1 MEEGGWND
9 ISAGWEGGRG
19 GRGRGGRGRGGRK
32 LEVITSLVKVEVVKA
47 DYIAIMLIFMTQD
60 VLCNS
65 QFQGSNLIACSC
77 VVSCTIGNI
86 APYPYGAILSMAI
99 L

>member
-1 MEEGGWND
+1 M
-9 ISAGWEGGRG
+9 GGRE
-19 GRGRGGRGRGGRK
+19 GREGKGRK
-32 LEVITSLVKVEVVKA
+32 GKGREEAGSYYKLSQVEVVKA

-60 VLCNS
+60 VLCSS